1 MADSDALRAR
11 RYRPCHQGDHSLCRH
26 GPWPVRPWSEVEVEG
41 LDVGRAMRELAAR
54 LAAVHEADPRNAPV
68 ARELR
73 ATLLALT
80 GLPARGDEA
89 DPLAELR
96 SLMGPS

>member
-1 MADSDALRAR
+1 VARKLR
-11 RYRPCHQGDHSLCRH
+11 Q
-26 GPWPVRPWSEVEVEG
+26 
-41 LDVGRAMRELAAR
+41 LAAR
-54 LAAVHEADPRNAPV
+54 LAAAHEANPMNAPV

-73 ATLLALT
+73 STLLALT
-80 GLPARGDEA
+80 GLPAGGDEA

>member
-1 MADSDALRAR
+1 
-11 RYRPCHQGDHSLCRH
+11 
-26 GPWPVRPWSEVEVEG
+26 
-41 LDVGRAMRELAAR
+41 MRELAAR